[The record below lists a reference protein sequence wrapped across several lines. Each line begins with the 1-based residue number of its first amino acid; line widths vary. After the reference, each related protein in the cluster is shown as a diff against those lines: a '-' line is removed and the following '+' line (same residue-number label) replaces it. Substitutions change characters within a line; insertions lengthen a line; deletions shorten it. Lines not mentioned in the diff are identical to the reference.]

1 MGEAYTQKL
10 RARSPGT
17 KTTKIKDW
25 WWVLR
30 KKSKRL
36 KLLKPLDRRDYLF
49 ALLGELGPEFR
60 AATVFVT
67 KSCSFQ
73 PCFL

>member
-30 KKSKRL
+30 KKIEIIETFGSTRL
-36 KLLKPLDRRDYLF
+36 PIRVI
-49 ALLGELGPEFR
+49 G
-60 AATVFVT
+60 
-67 KSCSFQ
+67 
-73 PCFL
+73 